1 MRAGSDDVIK
11 VYTSSVID
19 GSADA
24 VWAHVRDFN
33 GLPKWTPFVAESRI
47 EGGLPAD
54 KIGCVRHF
62 RLKDG
67 GIIREQLLTL
77 SDYDYQ
83 CSYSILESPM
93 GVDNYVATLKLTPVT
108 DGGRTFA
115 EWWAEFDCRA
125 GARGELAQLV
135 GQQVFQ
141 AALRQPEG
149 GVPAVIR
156 VVRSA
161 VIDAP
166 IGDVWAILRDFNS
179 HTAWH
184 PVVADSHIERGEAS
198 DQVGCVRNFTL
209 RDGNHI
215 REQLLTLSD
224 RDHVSTYCILD
235 ATLPCAATSPPCT
248 LKRVTDGDR
257 TFWHWESTFDVPRGR
272 ERSSRNSWAAGST
285 KEASRDC
292 APICGGAARRRVRG
306 ATAVPM
312 AARGIVVARHGGPEV
327 LQPATLQAPSPGPDE
342 VRVRHHAIGVNYIDV
357 YVRTGLY
364 PLLQPP
370 AVPGMEAAGIVL
382 DVGEGVHHLLR
393 GDRVAYAC
401 PPPGAY
407 VDVRTMAA
415 DQVVAL
421 PDDIDDETAA
431 ASMLKGMT
439 AEYLLHRTHRVR
451 AGDTVLV
458 HAAAGGVGLFLCAW
472 AKALGARVLGTV
484 SSAEKARIAR
494 EHGCDVVI
502 VTREPRFAAAV
513 RDASGGRGADVIY
526 DGLGAPAR
534 DENIAALAMCGHWI
548 VYGQAGGAHAALD
561 ADVLADEVRHAV
573 AARPV
578 PLHGTASAARV
589 DRAQSLC
596 RTAQRHG
603 AAAHRTPLSV
613 DGGGGRTPRP

>member
-1 MRAGSDDVIK
+1 
-11 VYTSSVID
+11 
-19 GSADA
+19 
-24 VWAHVRDFN
+24 
-33 GLPKWTPFVAESRI
+33 
-47 EGGLPAD
+47 
-54 KIGCVRHF
+54 
-62 RLKDG
+62 
-67 GIIREQLLTL
+67 
-77 SDYDYQ
+77 
-83 CSYSILESPM
+83 
-93 GVDNYVATLKLTPVT
+93 
-108 DGGRTFA
+108 
-115 EWWAEFDCRA
+115 
-125 GARGELAQLV
+125 
-135 GQQVFQ
+135 
-141 AALRQPEG
+141 
-149 GVPAVIR
+149 VIR

-166 IGDVWAILRDFNS
+166 IGEVWAILRDFNS

-184 PVVADSHIERGEAS
+184 PVVAESHIERGEAS

-235 ATLPCAATSPPCT
+235 ATLPMRRYVATVT

-272 ERSSRNSWAAGST
+272 EREFADLVGGGVYEGGFAGLR
-285 KEASRDC
+285 AYLRR
-292 APICGGAARRRVRG
+292 GGAAPRSG
-306 ATAVPM
+306 AAAAPM

-327 LQPATLQAPSPGPDE
+327 LQPAALEAPPPGPGE
-342 VRVRHHAIGVNYIDV
+342 VRLRHRAIGVNYIDV

-370 AVPGMEAAGIVL
+370 AVPGMEAAGVVL
-382 DVGEGVHHLLR
+382 DVGPGVHHLLP

-407 VDVRTMAA
+407 VDLRTMAA

-421 PDDIDDETAA
+421 PDDIDDDTAA

-458 HAAAGGVGLFLCAW
+458 HAAAGGVGVFLCAW

-484 SSAEKARIAR
+484 SSDEKARIAR
-494 EHGCDVVI
+494 EHGCDVTI

-513 RDASGGRGADVIY
+513 REASGGRGADVIY

-534 DENIAALAMCGHWI
+534 DENIAALATCGHWI
-548 VYGQAGGAHAALD
+548 VYGQAGGAHTALD
-561 ADVLADEVRHAV
+561 ADVLAAKSGTLS
-573 AARPV
+573 RPV
-578 PLHGTASAARV
+578 LFHY
-589 DRAQSLC
+589 
-596 RTAQRHG
+596 TAQRPQLESIARNLFAALRNGTVRPRIAHRYPL
-603 AAAHRTPLSV
+603 AAAADAHRDLEAR
-613 DGGGGRTPRP
+613 RTTGQLLLLP